1 MLLPLCSVIA
11 DTLSVSMGPQDLIHT
26 EGDAMELT
34 CKVSRSTAQ
43 HTHLSVGWYCLRGEH
58 RAEILT
64 LSKDFV
70 VMPGPAYAQRFLAGN
85 VRLDKVGSTSYKL
98 SIAAVEPS
106 DQGQLY
112 CEAAE
117 WIEDPDGTWKDI
129 SRKQSER
136 TSLVVTPQGKALGSS
151 CFVQQRTYSRWP
163 LQWCVVKIS
172 LLMQLS
178 LMPCFLLSDLHHG
191 LGHPTGFLWMC
202 QLGIKK
208 DKALLGPL
216 LDMEVHEAQG
226 KMPTPWV
233 SALPHSRVLLGPV
246 LSGD

>member
-1 MLLPLCSVIA
+1 MLFLLTSCSVLLPLCSVIA
-11 DTLSVSMGPQDLIHT
+11 DTLSVSMGPKNLTHA

-34 CKVSRSTAQ
+34 CLVSRSTAQ

-98 SIAAVEPS
+98 SIVAVEPS

-136 TSLVVTPQGKALGSS
+136 TLLVVTPQGKALGFS
-151 CFVQQRTYSRWP
+151 CSVQQRTYHGWS

-172 LLMQLS
+172 FPMLQS
-178 LMPCFLLSDLHHG
+178 LMLCFLLSDLHHS
-191 LGHPTGFLWMC
+191 LGHPTGFLWVC

-208 DKALLGPL
+208 DRVSLGPVL
-216 LDMEVHEAQG
+216 HMEACEAQG
-226 KMPTPWV
+226 KMPAP
-233 SALPHSRVLLGPV
+233 
-246 LSGD
+246 